1 MKLRIENLTTLLI
14 FTVIL
19 FAGCS
24 GCGQK
29 TVEQEINTEQE
40 GVDGHR
46 HADGT
51 WHPTPDTPIPSAPE
65 NDPFFDSIVFP
76 DKPLLDEDGHYR
88 PKNPFKIRDVVK
100 NNPRL
105 FRINEKGYKENIL
118 SKEMEKRWEDVRSE
132 PNVLELSDEVYSRK
146 LAEALSEGL
155 APLVGSIYLRAHG
168 STFLPEAKELVEEA
182 LAQNPNDFETLE
194 HWAGMFRHDKPDEV
208 ETVYRRLLQMRPDD
222 LRTLYKLGTFIVR
235 NYDDPSEAI
244 PYLEKAYK
252 LKPDWAGPILFL
264 GEVYFARREFE
275 KSLRYLQA
283 YQRFAGTHPGPA
295 ADYIAAIYTIFAK
308 QNKGVAIQ

>member
-1 MKLRIENLTTLLI
+1 MTHKHFIFPFLLM
-14 FTVIL
+14 FAGIL
-19 FAGCS
+19 MAGCS
-24 GCGQK
+24 GCSVK
-29 TVEQEINTEQE
+29 TAQQEINTEQE
-40 GVDGHR
+40 GVGGHR

-51 WHPTPDTPIPSAPE
+51 WHPTPDTPKPSAPE

-100 NNPRL
+100 NNPHL
-105 FRINEKGYKENIL
+105 FRINEKGYWDAIL
-118 SKEMEKRWEDVRSE
+118 TKEMEHKWEQVYPSEELKGVAYKRKV
-132 PNVLELSDEVYSRK
+132 
-146 LAEALSEGL
+146 AEALSEGL
-155 APLVGSIYLRAHG
+155 DPLVASMYIMDTIRSRSY
-168 STFLPEAKELVEEA
+168 AKELAEEA

-208 ETVYRRLLQMRPDD
+208 ETVYRRLVQMRPDD
-222 LRTLYKLGTFIVR
+222 LRTLYKLGTFIVH
-235 NYDDPSEAI
+235 NSDDPSEAI
-244 PYLEKAYK
+244 PYLEKAYQ
-252 LKPDWAGPILFL
+252 LKPDWANPLLFL
-264 GEVYFARREFE
+264 GEVYFRLRKFE